1 MTQFLRGLKIPLFL
15 FISGLFTFLIAS
27 SWVEEPPNT
36 AAAEKHFSPS
46 QPFDVLPT
54 SSTPE
59 THESEQAFTENTAI
73 PVAHRGVYLTANV
86 AGIDARLD
94 DTIDRS
100 LQFGFNA
107 IVIDVKDNSGTV
119 AYASEVGL
127 AKQIGAVVPRFSLRE
142 LVERVRSK
150 GLYFIARLVVFSD
163 PKLAKH
169 LGKKDEWVLP
179 SNGEAVAY
187 NLAIAEE
194 VAASGVDE
202 IQFDYI
208 RFPDDGKIGN
218 AYPKR
223 TAAIV
228 NFLQQAQR
236 RLSDKVKLSADV
248 FGRTLWDWNPK
259 GIDPVG
265 QVLERMSPYVA
276 YLSPMIYPSH
286 YEPYFRDRPYEVVQR
301 GMTIGLERGLSLR
314 PFLQAFDLRI
324 PSEMSY
330 TQYIRDQLK
339 ALDELNVNSYLFWNP
354 RGDYSSL
361 WKALAQE

>member
-1 MTQFLRGLKIPLFL
+1 MARLLRWLKIPLFL
-15 FISGLFTFLIAS
+15 FVSGLFTFLIAS
-27 SWVEEPPNT
+27 SWVEEPTNV
-36 AAAEKHFSPS
+36 AA
-46 QPFDVLPT
+46 
-54 SSTPE
+54 PE
-59 THESEQAFTENTAI
+59 MVESGQTLTENTAT
-73 PVAHRGVYLTANV
+73 PVEHRGVYLTANV
-86 AGIDARLD
+86 AGNDARLD
-94 DTIDRS
+94 DIIERS

-107 IVIDVKDNSGTV
+107 IVIDVKDNGGTV
-119 AYASEVGL
+119 AFASEVSL
-127 AKQIGAVVPRFSLRE
+127 AKQIGAVVPRFSLRK
-142 LVERVRSK
+142 LVEKVHRK

-169 LGKKDEWVLP
+169 LGNEDEWVLP

-187 NLAIAEE
+187 NLAIAAE
-194 VAASGVDE
+194 VAASGADE

-236 RLSDKVKLSADV
+236 QFSDKVKLSADV

-265 QVLERMSPYVA
+265 QVLERMAPYVA

-286 YEPYFRDRPYEVVQR
+286 YEPYFHDRPYEVVQR
-301 GMTIGLERGLSLR
+301 SMTVGLERGLSLR

-324 PSEMSY
+324 PKGMRY

-339 ALDELNVNSYLFWNP
+339 ALDELNVKSYLFWNP

-361 WKALAQE
+361 WEALSGR